1 LHVQAFVI
9 TRLQSTIVVARMIDE
24 ANDALR
30 QLRRSYQAAYH
41 AYQDCMIA
49 IVLAGNRPAQELLD
63 QQVTALHALA
73 ATRYAYGKALVQFC
87 VENDDGEAEWNL

>member
-1 LHVQAFVI
+1 
-9 TRLQSTIVVARMIDE
+9 MIAE
-24 ANDALR
+24 ANDDLR
-30 QLRRSYQAAYH
+30 QLRLRYQAAYH

-63 QQVTALHALA
+63 QQITAFHALA

-87 VENDDGEAEWNL
+87 VDNDDGKAKWNL